1 MAGTDRLQGVSS
13 HMIFVAY
20 GKVGPFRIEAEPLA
34 GADGVVAARAGVS
47 DEGANDRLITVG
59 SYLFRQVE
67 SQ

>member
-1 MAGTDRLQGVSS
+1 
-13 HMIFVAY
+13 MIFVAY